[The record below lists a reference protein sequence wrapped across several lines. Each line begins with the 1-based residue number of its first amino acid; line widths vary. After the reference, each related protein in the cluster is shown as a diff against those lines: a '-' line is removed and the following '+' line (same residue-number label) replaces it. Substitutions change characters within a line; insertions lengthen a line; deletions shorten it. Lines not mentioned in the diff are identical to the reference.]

1 MLLLKSNRISEL
13 GPLKAPNLLELDL
26 EGNTIAK
33 MDTFEGHSKLT
44 YLNLSKNKL
53 TDLTHLK
60 DMPFLKTLLLV
71 LHI

>member
-33 MDTFEGHSKLT
+33 MDTFENFNISRTTDRTKLIDP
-44 YLNLSKNKL
+44 S
-53 TDLTHLK
+53 
-60 DMPFLKTLLLV
+60 F
-71 LHI
+71 